1 MSKSIESGKRT
12 LKIEA
17 ETLLDQMAAI
27 GESFEAAV
35 QEILNS
41 GGKLIVTGMGKSGI
55 VGKKMAATFASTGTP
70 SFFMHPGEAFHGD
83 LGMLEPKDVVLA
95 LSFSGETDELLKIIP
110 FFKSNGNALLSI
122 TGNAESTLAK
132 HSKHH
137 MVLAVKQEA
146 CPLHLAPTSSTT
158 ATLALGDALAVAVM
172 EARDFKPEDFA
183 RFHPGGSLGKKLLTN
198 IETVMRTENLPI
210 IASQSSLIEIIS
222 TISAGK
228 LGLALV
234 NEGSKT
240 VGIITDGDLRRLM
253 EAKGKAAFDLSA
265 VEIMSTS
272 PKSIAKN
279 TKLSD
284 AEAIFI
290 ANKINSLIITNESD
304 ETIGIVQI
312 FDLNK

>member
-122 TGNAESTLAK
+122 TGNSESTLAK

-137 MVLAVKQEA
+137 ITLMVKQEA

-240 VGIITDGDLRRLM
+240 IGIITDGDLRRLI
-253 EAKGKAAFDLSA
+253 DR
-265 VEIMSTS
+265 
-272 PKSIAKN
+272 KS
-279 TKLSD
+279 
-284 AEAIFI
+284 
-290 ANKINSLIITNESD
+290 
-304 ETIGIVQI
+304 VV
-312 FDLNK
+312 